1 MEIVIALVQALL
13 LVLLAPL
20 FSGTSRWLRAKI
32 HTRRGPSIFQD
43 YYDIA
48 KLFRRQDVHSADS
61 SFVHKLMPPLF
72 MGCMLVLAMGI
83 PMITRFSPVPILGDI
98 ILIIYLMA
106 LPRFF
111 FSLSG
116 VDSGSAYA
124 GIGSIRELIVGVL
137 VEPSM
142 MLALFVA
149 AIACGTTNVGDMGM
163 AIGSGSASNP
173 VALVVAGIAF
183 FCACYIELGK
193 LPFDMAEAE
202 QEIQEGPLQEYSGP
216 SLAMAKMS
224 LSMKQVIVVSWF
236 AAIFLPWG
244 SAVDLSIASLAIGL
258 VAWLVKMGVIFFV
271 CSIFENIVARVRYKL
286 MGRQTWSV
294 VGIAAIAL
302 VLCVLGL

>member
-13 LVLLAPL
+13 LVALAPL

-48 KLFRRQDVHSADS
+48 KLFHRQDVHSADS

-72 MGCMLVLAMGI
+72 MGCMIVLAMGI

-98 ILIIYLMA
+98 ILVIYLMA

-111 FSLSG
+111 FALSG

-163 AIGSGSASNP
+163 AIGSGAATNP

-216 SLAMAKMS
+216 SLALAKMS

-244 SAVDLSIASLAIGL
+244 SAVDLSVASLAIGL
-258 VAWLVKMGVIFFV
+258 VAWLVKMGVIFFACGV
-271 CSIFENIVARVRYKL
+271 FENIVARVRYKL